1 MSAFFLAFGFA
12 MASDAEPGEVELTSM
27 TDEELVDRALDDD
40 YEAFEELVRRYKKK
54 AYRLAWSLVKEEAEA
69 QDVVQEAFLNIYR
82 KLHTFSGDAQ
92 LGSWIYRVVVN
103 AALMRL
109 RKRDRRSEIGLEDAA
124 GEVEDREGTFAG
136 RPQWQIHAD
145 EAAENVELREQILAA
160 VDELDPKYQAAF
172 VLREV
177 EGLSLREIAE
187 VLNLSE
193 GAVKTRLHRARL
205 HLRAALEPYLGRD
218 ESIK

>member
-1 MSAFFLAFGFA
+1 MTTDTEGSKEGI
-12 MASDAEPGEVELTSM
+12 GEVS
-27 TDEELVDRALDDD
+27 DEKLVERALDDD
-40 YEAFEELVRRYKKK
+40 YAAFEELVRRYRDNG
-54 AYRLAWSLVKEEAEA
+54 YRLAWSLVKNESEA

-82 KLHTFSGDAQ
+82 KLDTFAGDAQ

-109 RKRDRRSEIGLEDAA
+109 RKQERRSEIGLEELGA
-124 GEVEDREGTFAG
+124 EVEERQGSFSK

-160 VDELDPKYQAAF
+160 VDELDPKYQAVF
-172 VLREV
+172 ILREV
-177 EGLSLREIAE
+177 EDLALKEIAE
-187 VLNLSE
+187 VLELSE

-205 HLRAALEPYLGRD
+205 HLRAALEPYLGRS
-218 ESIK
+218 ESID